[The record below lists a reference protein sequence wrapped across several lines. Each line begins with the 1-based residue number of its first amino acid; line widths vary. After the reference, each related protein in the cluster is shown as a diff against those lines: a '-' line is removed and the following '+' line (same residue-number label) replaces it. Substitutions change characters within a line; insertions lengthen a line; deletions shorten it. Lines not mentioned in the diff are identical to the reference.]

1 MIREVREASRMRDVL
16 PRLQMASSG
25 LHDFNDLRNY
35 LENQVSVADFNCNF
49 FKFASNCS
57 LLRSAWFKTSA
68 LTSSSF
74 FLKCLSVILILFVV
88 A

>member
-35 LENQVSVADFNCNF
+35 LENQVSAADFNC
-49 FKFASNCS
+49 KFS
-57 LLRSAWFKTSA
+57 
-68 LTSSSF
+68 
-74 FLKCLSVILILFVV
+74 
-88 A
+88 